1 MQVNQDH
8 LDAEV
13 VAAWLDGS
21 LDRAARAEAEAHAAD
36 CDRCQAVLA
45 TMVRIEPEPAHRKA
59 WFTAPVRWALPLAT
73 AAAALSIWVAV
84 NRDAGV
90 PDAPHVTTATP
101 ASPGAP
107 EQAKADRALDSAAA
121 AQVAPPAAPRVL
133 QDQKAPSPPA
143 AARAASSRKDETRRK
158 EAAQANVTPT
168 AVAETVSV
176 EQLARERAL
185 PKAAAAPASSAP
197 PPAPPSQTQAQ
208 AQAQTQTQRQTQ
220 TRISAASPPVDTA
233 AARSEQR
240 QERAGI
246 IALSVREFASPDLAA
261 RWRLGGDGTIQRS
274 TDAGKTWVPQTSG
287 VTTELLSA
295 SAPAANI
302 CWIVGRFGVVLLSTD
317 GATWRRVAFPELV
330 DLRSVTAT
338 DARTAS
344 VTTADGRIF
353 RTTDGGITWVP

>member
-45 TMVRIEPEPAHRKA
+45 TMVRIEPEPARKA

-84 NRDAGV
+84 NRNAV
-90 PDAPHVTTATP
+90 APEPPHVTTATP
-101 ASPGAP
+101 ASPKAP
-107 EQAKADRALDSAAA
+107 EQAKSDRALDSVAPVELAPASPQGALRDQQAANTRVAPGA
-121 AQVAPPAAPRVL
+121 ATRGNQARKEAAGPPPAAVAESVSVDQLARQRAPVQSELPKAVAAPPAAV
-133 QDQKAPSPPA
+133 PP
-143 AARAASSRKDETRRK
+143 
-158 EAAQANVTPT
+158 P
-168 AVAETVSV
+168 
-176 EQLARERAL
+176 
-185 PKAAAAPASSAP
+185 P
-197 PPAPPSQTQAQ
+197 PPAPPLLQGQTQAQ
-208 AQAQTQTQRQTQ
+208 AQAQAQIATATPR
-220 TRISAASPPVDTA
+220 VDIA
-233 AARSEQR
+233 AARSVQR
-240 QERAGI
+240 QAAAG
-246 IALSVREFASPDLAA
+246 AGAVVLEFASPDLAA
-261 RWRLGGDGTIQRS
+261 RWRVGANGTIHRS
-274 TDAGKTWVPQTSG
+274 IDAGKTWVAQTSG

-302 CWIVGRFGVVLLSTD
+302 CWIVGRSGVVLLTTD

-330 DLRSVTAT
+330 DLRSVAAT

-344 VTTADGRIF
+344 VTTADGRVF
-353 RTTDGGITWVP
+353 RTPDAGLTWR

>member
-59 WFTAPVRWALPLAT
+59 WFTVPLRWALPLAT

-84 NRDAGV
+84 NRNARV
-90 PDAPHVTTATP
+90 PEAPQVTTATP
-101 ASPGAP
+101 ASPKAP
-107 EQAKADRALDSAAA
+107 EPADRALDS
-121 AQVAPPAAPRVL
+121 VAPVQPAPATPQGLRQDQQAANTRGAPR
-133 QDQKAPSPPA
+133 
-143 AARAASSRKDETRRK
+143 AARTRGDQTRK
-158 EAAQANVTPT
+158 EAAKATVPLP

-176 EQLARERAL
+176 DQLARERATVQSEL
-185 PKAAAAPASSAP
+185 PKVAAAAPASAP
-197 PPAPPSQTQAQ
+197 PPPPPSQAQ
-208 AQAQTQTQRQTQ
+208 TQAQTQT
-220 TRISAASPPVDTA
+220 RIAPASPPVETQA
-233 AARSEQR
+233 VRRELGQA
-240 QERAGI
+240 RAGS
-246 IALSVREFASPDLAA
+246 IAFGVREFASPDLAA
-261 RWRLGGDGTIQRS
+261 RWRLGANGTIHRS
-274 TDAGKTWVPQTSG
+274 IDAGKTWVAQTSG

-302 CWIVGRFGVVLLSTD
+302 CWIVGRSGVVLLTTD

-344 VTTADGRIF
+344 VTTADGRVF
-353 RTTDGGITWVP
+353 RTTDGGITWVN